1 VNIMKCCPFR
11 PAWLA
16 AISCL
21 LLFAATYPPLAYS
34 AVMQEVICLPKLGLW
49 TMLGSRWV
57 LGAGV
62 VCALAGARRAAVAL
76 AGLGAGLVLAPL
88 LRALDD
94 ALGLLKDPMF
104 EGKVLRDFMELRWG
118 MALPVAGVLVLLLAV
133 VWPCCKSCCKKSP
146 DAVIPGGS
154 T

>member
-1 VNIMKCCPFR
+1 MKCCHR

-34 AVMQEVICLPKLGLW
+34 AVMQEVISLPKLGHW

-62 VCALAGARRAAVAL
+62 VCSLAGARRAAIAL

-104 EGKVLRDFMELRWG
+104 EGKVLRDFIELRWG
-118 MALPVAGVLVLLLAV
+118 MALLAVGVVVLLLVV
-133 VWPCCKSCCKKSP
+133 VWPCCKSCRTKST

-154 T
+154 S